1 MLFDFSR
8 HRSPSFEHAFSFLQE
23 CVHAFL
29 LVFGRKQEIEA
40 LAFHG
45 QAFRQRRLE
54 SLEHRLLG
62 QANRKRRLGGDL
74 PGDALRDLDRHLGRH
89 DLVDDAEL
97 VGALGAHRGARQHD
111 LHRDVLAGGARPALG
126 PASAR
131 DDAQVDLRLAEAR
144 AVAGDDQVTH
154 QRHLAAAAQRVA
166 VDRRDQRLLDAG
178 ERRPAARLI
187 AQELV
192 DPYGRVADDLRISVT
207 DRCNF
212 RCIYCMPAEG
222 LKWLAREDI
231 LRFEEIVRLARIF
244 VERYGVRTIRITGGE
259 PLVRVKL
266 EELIGMINAIDPTLD
281 ITMTTNGVL
290 LRQKA
295 QALKDAGL
303 KRINISLD
311 TLRMDTFKDMARSE
325 AFERVMDGITAS
337 REAGLWPIKLNMVVM
352 SGHNDDEVVD
362 FARLARSEGYEVR
375 FIEFMP
381 LDGDNIWTNGQV
393 VPSRRIQEQIE
404 DLFPLEPVVDTRPG
418 PATRYRFADGAVGG
432 VGFISSVSQAFCTTC
447 NRVRLTAEGGLR
459 TCLFSLHETPLRDL
473 MRSGVSDDHL
483 GSVIEAAI
491 WRKEEG
497 HLINK
502 PGFIKPAKSMSQ
514 IGG

>member
-1 MLFDFSR
+1 MSSR
-8 HRSPSFEHAFSFLQE
+8 
-23 CVHAFL
+23 
-29 LVFGRKQEIEA
+29 
-40 LAFHG
+40 
-45 QAFRQRRLE
+45 
-54 SLEHRLLG
+54 
-62 QANRKRRLGGDL
+62 
-74 PGDALRDLDRHLGRH
+74 
-89 DLVDDAEL
+89 
-97 VGALGAHRGARQHD
+97 
-111 LHRDVLAGGARPALG
+111 
-126 PASAR
+126 
-131 DDAQVDLRLAEAR
+131 
-144 AVAGDDQVTH
+144 
-154 QRHLAAAAQRVA
+154 
-166 VDRRDQRLLDAG
+166 RLLDS
-178 ERRPAARLI
+178 
-187 AQELV
+187 
-192 DPYGRVADDLRISVT
+192 YGRVADDLRISVT

-222 LKWLAREDI
+222 LKWLKREDI

-266 EELIGMINAIDPTLD
+266 EELIGMINALDPTLD

-295 QALKDAGL
+295 QALRDAGL

-311 TLRMDTFKDMARSE
+311 TLHIDRFHDIARSD
-325 AFERVMDGITAS
+325 AFERVMDGITAA

-352 SGHNDDEVVD
+352 KGQNDDEVVD
-362 FARLARSEGYEVR
+362 FARLAHSEGYEVR

-381 LDGDNIWTNGQV
+381 LDGDNIWTNEQV

-404 DLFPLEPVVDTRPG
+404 DQFPLTPLGDERPG
-418 PATRYRFADGAVGG
+418 PATRYRFADGAAGG

-447 NRVRLTAEGGLR
+447 NRIRLTAEGGLR
-459 TCLFSLHETPLRDL
+459 TCLFSLHETPLREL
-473 MRSGVSDDHL
+473 MRSGVSDEHL
-483 GSVIEAAI
+483 ASVLETAI

-502 PGFIKPAKSMSQ
+502 PNFVKPAKSMSQ

>member
-1 MLFDFSR
+1 MPNS
-8 HRSPSFEHAFSFLQE
+8 
-23 CVHAFL
+23 
-29 LVFGRKQEIEA
+29 K
-40 LAFHG
+40 
-45 QAFRQRRLE
+45 
-54 SLEHRLLG
+54 
-62 QANRKRRLGGDL
+62 
-74 PGDALRDLDRHLGRH
+74 
-89 DLVDDAEL
+89 
-97 VGALGAHRGARQHD
+97 
-111 LHRDVLAGGARPALG
+111 
-126 PASAR
+126 
-131 DDAQVDLRLAEAR
+131 
-144 AVAGDDQVTH
+144 
-154 QRHLAAAAQRVA
+154 
-166 VDRRDQRLLDAG
+166 
-178 ERRPAARLI
+178 LI
-187 AQELV
+187 
-192 DPYGRVADDLRISVT
+192 DSYGRMADDLRISVT

-311 TLRMDTFKDMARSE
+311 TLRMDTFKDMARSD
-325 AFERVMDGITAS
+325 AFDRVMDGITAA

-352 SGHNDDEVVD
+352 KGHNDDEVVD
-362 FARLARSEGYEVR
+362 FARLAHSEGYEVR

-418 PATRYRFADGAVGG
+418 PATRFQFVDGAPGG
-432 VGFISSVSQAFCTTC
+432 IGFISSVSQAFCTTC
-447 NRVRLTAEGGLR
+447 NRIRLTAEGGLR
-459 TCLFSLHETPLRDL
+459 TCLFSLQETPLRDL

-483 GSVIEAAI
+483 GEVIESAI